1 MPGRIPQTFIDD
13 LLARTD
19 IVDIVD
25 NFVSLRK
32 GGKNFLGLC
41 PFHDEKTPSF
51 TVSQEKQFYHCFGC
65 GANGTAISFLMDYN
79 RMEFLEVIEDL
90 ASKAGLEVPHEG
102 GQLSSND
109 GLTELYELMELIVRY
124 YRTQLKDHPESKRA
138 IDYLKNRGITG
149 ELASTFELGYAPPGW
164 DNLITN
170 FGASQ
175 EALNRLDKLG
185 MIILRNTGGG
195 YYDRFRDRIIYPIR
209 DHRSRI
215 IGFGGRTLGDDNPKY
230 LNSPETPIFHK
241 GRELYGLP
249 QAKQLSKENQKIF
262 VVEGYMDVLA
272 LAQFDIPN
280 VVATLGVAC
289 TADHL
294 NRLYRYVDQVIFCFD
309 GDEAGKNAAWRAMEI
324 SLPFLQ
330 DGKQAFFIFMP
341 DGIDPDDFVRQNG
354 RDFFE
359 DQANM
364 VPLSDYL
371 LNTLKTN
378 IDLDNREGRSSFVDK
393 ATPYISM
400 LPMGALRQMLMS
412 DLAEMAKIPVK
423 NIEPLVPE
431 VKNTKR
437 IQRFATKSMSSSGSR
452 TPVTIIIEI
461 LLARPELARLIET
474 PSELDEIPD
483 PGVSF
488 LREIVELIHSRPD
501 VNCAGIIENWRGS
514 KYENRL
520 KQIAA
525 DSDERITALSDPEIE
540 LLNSLALLKK
550 KRDIKSRQIL
560 PNKRPSE
567 LSDEERAQWLQAGNH
582 LNKNPKK

>member
-567 LSDEERAQWLQAGNH
+567 LSDAERAQWLQAGNH

>member
-25 NFVSLRK
+25 NFVTLRK

-51 TVSQEKQFYHCFGC
+51 TVSKEKQFYHCFGC

-102 GQLSSND
+102 GPQSSND

-124 YRTQLKDHPESKRA
+124 YRNQLKDHPESKRA
-138 IDYLKNRGITG
+138 INYLKNRGITG

-164 DNLITN
+164 DNLIN
-170 FGASQ
+170 KFGASQ
-175 EALNRLDKLG
+175 ESLNRLDKLG
-185 MIILRNTGGG
+185 MIILRSTGGG

-215 IGFGGRTLGDDNPKY
+215 IGFGGRTLGDDTPKY

-249 QAKQLSKENQKIF
+249 QAKQHSKENQKIF

-272 LAQFDIPN
+272 LAQFEIPN

-359 DQANM
+359 DQGNF

-378 IDLDNREGRSSFVDK
+378 IDLDNREGRSRFVDK

-412 DLAEMAKIPVK
+412 DLAEIAKMPVK

-437 IQRFATKSMSSSGSR
+437 IQRVAIKPTSNSGSR
-452 TPVTIIIEI
+452 TAVTIIIEI
-461 LLARPELARLIET
+461 LLSRPELARLIET

-483 PGVSF
+483 PGASF
-488 LREIVELIHSRPD
+488 LREIVELIHSRPE
-501 VNCAGIIENWRGS
+501 VSCAGIIENWRGS

-525 DSDERITALSDPEIE
+525 DSDERISALSDPEIE

-567 LSDEERAQWLQAGNH
+567 LSDAERAQWLQAGNH